1 MSTRRAIVVAVLA
14 ATITWT
20 ASADVMRRTLDIYFI
35 DVEGGQ
41 STLIVTPSGQSLLVD
56 TGFPGHEGAFQSQP
70 GDARQA
76 RDANRI
82 AAAVRDAAL
91 KRIDFLLITH
101 FHADHDGGAPEL
113 AALVPIRTFID
124 HGTVPAEAEQTSR
137 GTLDAFQ
144 RYAAVRARARHIE
157 PKPGDRLPLTG
168 LVATVVSSARATLT
182 SALDGAGRANASCGA
197 AAAAGA
203 AREPALDR
211 HRAAIR
217 PLPVHRSRRPHGS
230 AAVCAV
236 LPERSPRAGRRLL
249 AAASWRLRCGR
260 SRRLR
265 RLAAPRGRRQ
275 QRRHE
280 GRRVRHV
287 RGAAPRAGHR
297 GRVAAPSVAQ
307 RRGAEFRRRSHR
319 ESRRDDELLDQ
330 VEREGRWIV
339 RRDERAHGRQQRV
352 RR

>member
-1 MSTRRAIVVAVLA
+1 MRAPEARARTASLRAPAARRERGSPRAGEDDVSTRRCTGLH
-14 ATITWT
+14 
-20 ASADVMRRTLDIYFI
+20 
-35 DVEGGQ
+35 GG
-41 STLIVTPSGQSLLVD
+41 D
-56 TGFPGHEGAFQSQP
+56 TGVASPRRRLRCASRADARHLLHRRRRRAVDAHRDALGSVAARRYRISGHEGAFQSQP

-197 AAAAGA
+197 P
-203 AREPALDR
+203 RPPQEPHA
-211 HRAAIR
+211 
-217 PLPVHRSRRPHGS
+217 
-230 AAVCAV
+230 
-236 LPERSPRAGRRLL
+236 
-249 AAASWRLRCGR
+249 
-260 SRRLR
+260 
-265 RLAAPRGRRQ
+265 
-275 QRRHE
+275 
-280 GRRVRHV
+280 
-287 RGAAPRAGHR
+287 
-297 GRVAAPSVAQ
+297 
-307 RRGAEFRRRSHR
+307 
-319 ESRRDDELLDQ
+319 
-330 VEREGRWIV
+330 
-339 RRDERAHGRQQRV
+339 
-352 RR
+352 